1 MEDVGVKCPTGL
13 VALAGVLN
21 ADPDRPADF
30 GDRIRRD
37 RARHCPAY
45 DTAPIDLDHCGDE
58 RHPHARIATLDHRA
72 SADLSGVA
80 EPDVRHPPMLAAGRA
95 GHTLTEQRRAPIPAT
110 PAHKLMVAIPPDHP
124 LGPRANA
131 PWPPSPHHPLQTQPH
146 S

>member
-45 DTAPIDLDHCGDE
+45 DTAAIDLDHCGDE
-58 RHPHARIATLDHRA
+58 RHRHAWIDKLDDRA
-72 SADLSGVA
+72 SAELSGVG
-80 EPDVRHPPMLAAGRA
+80 EEVVRNPALLAPVRA
-95 GHTLTEQRRAPIPAT
+95 GHTLTAQGRATNPAT
-110 PAHKLMVAIPPDHP
+110 HAAKLKTRRR
-124 LGPRANA
+124 GG
-131 PWPPSPHHPLQTQPH
+131 
-146 S
+146 